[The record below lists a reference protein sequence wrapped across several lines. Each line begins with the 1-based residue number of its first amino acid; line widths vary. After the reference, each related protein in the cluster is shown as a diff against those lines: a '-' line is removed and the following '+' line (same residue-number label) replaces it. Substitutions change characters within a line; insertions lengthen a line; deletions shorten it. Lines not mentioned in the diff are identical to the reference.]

1 MYSVRQLLAPLPA
14 EVEAL
19 AGLFDLYRGHYR
31 EGVEPGRSASW
42 LAHQLQVGRL
52 NVFVADQDSAMVGFA
67 TSVQIPASLR
77 LGHWW
82 QIRDMFVLPEHRRR
96 GVALSLLDAVRSAAE
111 ESGALRLGL
120 LTEAGNQTA
129 LALYRRAGYVPVTG
143 YRGLTLP
150 LSSS

>member
-1 MYSVRQLLAPLPA
+1 
-14 EVEAL
+14 
-19 AGLFDLYRGHYR
+19 
-31 EGVEPGRSASW
+31 
-42 LAHQLQVGRL
+42 
-52 NVFVADQDSAMVGFA
+52 
-67 TSVQIPASLR
+67 LR

-82 QIRDMFVLPEHRRR
+82 QIRDLFVLPEHRRR

-120 LTEAGNQTA
+120 LTEEGNQTA

-150 LSSS
+150 LTTS